1 MALRGPI
8 MPTLRVRL
16 NGLRDGGLS
25 GAKSTGSLQVTG
37 FAAAVLVGLSVICP
51 REPRFM
57 VVTPQ
62 LLKTFPLLSGLPDA
76 TLAELAEQSSVRKAA
91 RRSIVLNAG
100 QNEDQICFL
109 FEGRLQGVDF
119 TIDGREVG
127 LYFVEPGEYCGELYL
142 FDGGTLPEFV
152 MALTPSVIV
161 SVPLNA
167 MQALLAKHPEL
178 FATLSAKVAGH
189 VRKMT
194 FQRSLLGLPNIA
206 QRVCC
211 QLWMLVPEQDKEK
224 EEALIRNPPTH
235 MEIAIM
241 LNISRETVTR
251 VFQSLQNRQVVKR
264 EGTTALVVSKVAE
277 LRDFAE
283 GKQEL

>member
-1 MALRGPI
+1 
-8 MPTLRVRL
+8 
-16 NGLRDGGLS
+16 
-25 GAKSTGSLQVTG
+25 
-37 FAAAVLVGLSVICP
+37 
-51 REPRFM
+51 M

-76 TLAELAEQSSVRKAA
+76 TLDEVAGQSSVRKAA
-91 RRSIVLNAG
+91 RRAIVLNAG
-100 QNEDQICFL
+100 QNEEQICFL

-127 LYFVEPGEYCGELYL
+127 LYFVEPGEFCGELCL
-142 FDGGTLPEFV
+142 FDGGSQPEFI

-167 MQALLAKHPEL
+167 MQALLKKHPEL
-178 FATLSAKVAGH
+178 FATISAKVAGQ

-211 QLWMLVPEQDKEK
+211 QLWMLVPEKDRHK
-224 EEALIRNPPTH
+224 EEAEIRNPPTH

-251 VFQSLQNRQVVKR
+251 VFQSLQNRQIVKR
-264 EGTTALVVSKVAE
+264 DGTSLLVVSKVGV
-277 LRDFAE
+277 LRDYAE